1 MMMYNLVMQLK
12 DQQLLALIKKAIQH
26 RTETDNVEFKDAR
39 GGFPS
44 SCWKSISSF
53 SHKPGGGIIVFGI
66 HEDKNSGE
74 IEVVG
79 GLDLASLQEKIVSF
93 LNEVMQNH
101 NTYSLKILELDDTEI
116 LVLCISETNK
126 ERKPCFNKK
135 LGLPRGACVR
145 EGNADRVIT
154 DEEMRSFIRNSD
166 VFKFDKTQAVQV
178 DIDLLDKRKIKELLT
193 KSAKKAKRKLVN
205 SSPTTEVMKNLGV
218 VDKFNGSFSPTVGGF
233 LIFSNIEPQTILSFS
248 RYVVRCVRYAGSSVA
263 TPILDKQDITGTLDE
278 QIDSIHQF
286 ILRNI
291 SLRAEIIGSKRVER
305 YEYPPEA
312 IRELVA
318 NAVIHRDYL
327 ITETYTQI
335 NVFSN
340 RIEISNPGNLPP
352 GITIENLR
360 DSQFSR
366 NEIIASLLKDLDYLE
381 EYGRGI
387 NIVLFKMEEW
397 SLLEPIFKN
406 TANSF
411 KVVLFGNAF
420 SHLNERQIK
429 IWHFLQNNKTIT
441 AKECADLLPGTPR
454 PTINKD
460 LQGLTQVQLIK
471 LKGVASGTYYES
483 EF

>member
-1 MMMYNLVMQLK
+1 MKFDDEQLV
-12 DQQLLALIKKAIQH
+12 ALIKKARH
-26 RTETDNVEFKDAR
+26 HKTETDNVEFKDAR

-66 HEDKNSGE
+66 YEDRDSGKIE
-74 IEVVG
+74 IVG
-79 GLDLASLQEKIVSF
+79 GLDLAFLQEKIVSF

-101 NTYSLKILELDDTEI
+101 GIYSLRIVELDKKEL
-116 LVLCISETNK
+116 LVLCVSETNE
-126 ERKPCFNKK
+126 ERKPCFNKR
-135 LGLPRGACVR
+135 LGLPRGACIR
-145 EGNADRVIT
+145 EGNVDRVIT
-154 DEEMRSFIRNSD
+154 DEEMRAFIRNSD
-166 VFKFDKTQAVQV
+166 IFKFDKTQASQAS
-178 DIDLLDKRKIKELLT
+178 IDLLDVGKIKELLI
-193 KSAKKAKRKLVN
+193 KSAEKAKRKFVD
-205 SSPTTEVMKNLGV
+205 SAPTNKVMKNLGV
-218 VDKFNGSFSPTVGGF
+218 IDNFNGNYFPTVGGF
-233 LIFSNIEPQTILSFS
+233 LIFSNVQPQTLLPFS
-248 RYVVRCVRYAGSSVA
+248 RYVVRCVRYAGFSVS
-263 TPILDKQDITGTLDE
+263 TPILDKQDILGTLDE
-278 QIDSIHQF
+278 QIDLIHQF

-291 SLRAEIIGSKRVER
+291 SLRAEIIGSKRVEK

-335 NVFSN
+335 NIFSN

-387 NIVLFKMEEW
+387 NIVLSRMEEW

-406 TANSF
+406 AANSF
-411 KVVLFGNAF
+411 KVVLLGDTF

-429 IWHFLQNNKTIT
+429 IWHFLQENPTIT
-441 AKECADLLPGTPR
+441 AKECVKLSPSASR

-460 LQGLTQVQLIK
+460 LQGLVQVQLIK
-471 LKGVASGTYYES
+471 LRGAASGTYYEPG
-483 EF
+483 F